1 MKPTNVENQIYLNWF
16 FAPKQNFIHNQK
28 DIVMIDFLAH
38 EQNYSDCR
46 KTSENPFIPF
56 SKCNKKGEITEEEK
70 SRHQEI
76 CNRELYERSL
86 YKRIIFLEPF
96 ILNKYKI

>member
-1 MKPTNVENQIYLNWF
+1 MKHTNVENQIYLNWF

-28 DIVMIDFLAH
+28 DVIMIDYLAH
-38 EQNYSDCR
+38 EKNDSDCR
-46 KTSENPFIPF
+46 KNPEDPFILL
-56 SKCNKKGEITEEEK
+56 SECNEKVEITEEEK

-76 CNRELYERSL
+76 YNWELYESSL

-96 ILNKYKI
+96 ILNKYHL